1 MVKKFD
7 FKALINLEFVQHS
20 YLMWPRSYNL
30 NNTQTAL
37 DKSISARAVLLNE
50 KRHSRLARSERRFF
64 NSIPRPSNEQVL
76 RRFVFYNEECRAFRI
91 NTKCDTCI
99 ILSYLIYNLHKAMV
113 LIKFQINDWDRKQTK
128 YVTSRPTSESSSKEP
143 DLDKTWTWPV
153 PI

>member
-1 MVKKFD
+1 MTVTWMLGRSGHMGTG
-7 FKALINLEFVQHS
+7 APGHVSQTNLTYGS
-20 YLMWPRSYNL
+20 LGCCDAIWPAGYNL

-113 LIKFQINDWDRKQTK
+113 LIKFQIND
-128 YVTSRPTSESSSKEP
+128 
-143 DLDKTWTWPV
+143 
-153 PI
+153 